1 MQRKVNRNIF
11 LKYLVKNDIFLALK
25 SAISFFR
32 IVIILNIILEKSYQD
47 SAL

>member
-1 MQRKVNRNIF
+1 MQRKVNRNLF

-25 SAISFFR
+25 SAIYFFR